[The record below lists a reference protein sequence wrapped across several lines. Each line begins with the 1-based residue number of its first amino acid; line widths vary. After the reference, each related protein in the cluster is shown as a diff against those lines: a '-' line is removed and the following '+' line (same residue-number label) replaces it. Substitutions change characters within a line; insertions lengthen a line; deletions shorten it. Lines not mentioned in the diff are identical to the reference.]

1 MNGIDYN
8 KENIDKSKDI
18 EYGVLKQ
25 LERAAIQSKLDPAER
40 IVRVLISKEKFSS
53 KNGMLTNTQKLA
65 RSTIRSVFS
74 NEIQTLYKQYSL
86 FLQSNGKDGA
96 LGVN

>member
-1 MNGIDYN
+1 MNGIDYD

-74 NEIQTLYKQYSL
+74 NEIQALYKQYSL
-86 FLQSNGKDGA
+86 FL
-96 LGVN
+96 